1 MNSRLTWLLGCWCP
15 GVDQGCLEGLEMKHV
30 CTARRGDETKGEIF
44 KNSKENMLTLLE
56 HRELA
61 PSEL

>member
-1 MNSRLTWLLGCWCP
+1 
-15 GVDQGCLEGLEMKHV
+15 MKHV